1 MQRIALATPTA
12 ARCCT
17 QHTRPRASRH
27 QHPDSHGSSPPSE
40 CRLSFSLVRR
50 RIPHPARHSA
60 PPCSET
66 VRRPSPSTAGRV
78 SRGHDD
84 PPLSRPAKRNP
95 QIRIQSDH
103 SPEPRQRHPRH
114 VRPSTRDHEEL
125 RGAPARRRLSTSTV
139 VARVARATALVY
151 HPASRLP
158 PHQARQSPRSR
169 PGRTRPQI
177 WRRQTAA
184 CPVSRV
190 PDQDRHSSRVGTS
203 IDAGDLPRP
212 HGAPTPRRSR
222 HVTRCGHSQPR
233 ASSRSF
239 RLNTIQR
246 ACEGKG

>member
-1 MQRIALATPTA
+1 MQRIALVTPIA

-27 QHPDSHGSSPPSE
+27 QHPNSHGSSPPSE

-60 PPCSET
+60 PPCSES

-125 RGAPARRRLSTSTV
+125 RGAPA
-139 VARVARATALVY
+139 AAQY
-151 HPASRLP
+151 FHSRG
-158 PHQARQSPRSR
+158 QSRSR
-169 PGRTRPQI
+169 DSARIPPSLSLT
-177 WRRQTAA
+177 TAA
-184 CPVSRV
+184 TPGTPESPQSTRSHSSADLAEADSRV
-190 PDQDRHSSRVGTS
+190 PGVQGP
-203 IDAGDLPRP
+203 GPRP
-212 HGAPTPRRSR
+212 PLQSGRYVHR
-222 HVTRCGHSQPR
+222 
-233 ASSRSF
+233 
-239 RLNTIQR
+239 
-246 ACEGKG
+246 